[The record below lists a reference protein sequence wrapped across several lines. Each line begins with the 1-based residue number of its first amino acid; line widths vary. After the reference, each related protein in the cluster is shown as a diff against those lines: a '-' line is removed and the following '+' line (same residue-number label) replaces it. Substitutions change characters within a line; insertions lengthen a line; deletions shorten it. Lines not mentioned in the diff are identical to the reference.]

1 LSDACYFNAIAHPG
15 SQISVLSLIRRSS
28 IVLTFFVGGAV
39 FRETDLRRKA
49 AALAAILAGVVM
61 LCVFS

>member
-1 LSDACYFNAIAHPG
+1 
-15 SQISVLSLIRRSS
+15 
-28 IVLTFFVGGAV
+28 VLTFFIGGAV